1 MGAYEE
7 YQKKKKKND
16 GGYVSAYDTYQK
28 HKAERVQQAQKAVG
42 MDIPARMQQAAA
54 MTANPA
60 ILDPFGKHIKGMSDR
75 AVNRRVQSDYDKA
88 LNMITDAG
96 FEDTAPYEKA
106 LRMHKSLYDNNA
118 AINRKNLEYV
128 PENKD
133 DYDKAMDIVRRQS
146 KTDEELADEISQARS
161 ELFRTRATMDRIAKT
176 KKRYDSDFGSDN
188 RPPEDIYEEKREK
201 YDSLVNEAVQRQKN
215 KEYNELRYKNDFAD
229 IASKGRQ
236 KADAEEQK
244 KHDIKHGWGFLSNTS
259 SMDDVTGVDQYEY
272 MTDDEKDIYGYL
284 LEKEGS
290 ESADE
295 YKKSIIDNINS
306 RKGQALYEAIPDNAA
321 VKIASGLG
329 AGYGRAKRS
338 VMHLV
343 NDIAGAEALP
353 VSAEEHAASMVRE
366 SLGKKGPKVLGS
378 SLGQAAYDVLE
389 NTGNMVPSIAAGYAG
404 GPIAAA
410 ATVGVSS
417 GASAMNEEWRNGA
430 SKGQAA
436 VYGAVNGAL
445 EGGLQ
450 YALGGIS
457 KLGGKLTGVGKGI
470 LDTKISNVA
479 ARTAAKAGLSA
490 LGEGTEEYLQEIID
504 PVVRNLTL
512 GEDNKIR
519 FVTDEALYVGMLGA
533 VSGLA
538 LGGPSD
544 ISEEL
549 ARTKITE
556 YVGSG
561 TDIEAVVGAAKQIK
575 ELKPYVEKYEK
586 SPTDYNA
593 GMLKLEFDNYVGK
606 EIANAKTPE
615 EADIIYD
622 RITKDA
628 PDEVVR
634 VADEA
639 LSNVKQGLDNVNTDT
654 DNVNADTDNINV
666 NTDTGNSSIDTR
678 NSNIDTEIGNIN
690 TGNGITDTGNRY
702 TSRVIDTFSKETR
715 NAMEQSLHTAV
726 VDEVTYKN
734 AFANYYSYGRAGL
747 SMETA
752 DGNATFNELTDAQK
766 VLAYRSGVQDR
777 QAQINRAEQ
786 NLTKKGFR
794 GQGMLRYIRD
804 NELSE
809 GISVP
814 RAIRELD
821 ERQKSSV
828 MALRTFAEVSGQNIV
843 LYESQ
848 AVNGKVTTPNGW
860 YNRSNDTIYIDVNAG
875 DVGESAILRTA
886 SHEITHAIKEWSPK
900 KYAELQ
906 NFVTRQFE
914 QDGSIEAMINEEIRI
929 AKSNGQDMTLEEA
942 LDEVVANSCEMMLK
956 DTGAIERMAAES
968 PSLCKKIKLVI
979 DKVVSDIKK
988 AFEGLRSGSLEHK
1001 RMNEILESW
1010 SEVQKLWDDAAVD
1023 SARNA
1028 KKARKV
1034 SENAQRSAEAESKVY
1049 DIRKQF
1055 FEDYDNWDGKNP
1067 RVKFNIG
1074 NTSKAL
1080 KEIGVKQADIII
1092 DSSKLIKIK
1101 NKHSEMTD
1109 EIIKKIPELLEHPYL
1124 IMESKSVAGRIVVYG
1139 DVVSDKGPVM
1149 VALELNPTKKGLVLD
1164 DIIKVASTYTRNNT
1178 QNYINNGSI
1187 LWIYNNKNKTNDW
1200 LKRTRLQLPVGI
1212 SQYGLIKS
1220 ITPNT
1225 DNVNS
1230 AKNDKK
1236 ARKVQETTGD
1246 AVGNVYSY
1254 RGDMSEV
1261 EYGMKEEER
1270 YKILSNA
1277 KINVV
1282 DGNMQLTENELNNLG
1297 MDVPYRY
1304 ESFFKL
1310 LGDKFGI
1317 YKGYKKGNIEFY
1329 YSKSSIKESVNK
1341 IRQNPKNN
1349 EELVAMIANTKD
1361 ILENAIP
1368 IQIHDD
1374 KYAGTIRAD
1383 KRLKNIYVMMG
1394 IFENKGSLYPVE
1406 IVVKNRVDGKNNLY
1420 MEVVLNAIDKIKGNE
1435 ISSKAAEKNQRH
1447 SPPSFPYEVNITDVI
1462 RNVNSE
1468 DAKFLKYFPKK
1479 MLSKEQ
1485 LVNVEEAT
1493 EKDSMRDNTGKKLS
1507 PEQAEYH
1514 KAAMKRAIK
1523 MDAVTDISTD
1533 VFMDKSKTIRQQ
1545 INEYYDSIGNVAHNK
1560 ELGDITLDNKSIKDD
1575 IAHGIGRDKVIS
1587 FKGVKDVIEK
1597 GEIIDYKKNWKNRG
1611 YDTAVIVAPVNFKE
1625 GDNLTKYD
1633 EFVIVRLQS
1642 DTKKAYVH
1650 EVLSIK
1656 QEKVLFKTWNLGKD
1670 TAVTPGN
1677 TSSHI
1682 FKLIQEYVNVKYN
1695 EVLNQDAAKD
1705 IVNNL
1710 NEKGYGVSIDEII
1723 DNTDNNQYSYR
1734 GDMRSD
1740 REILADALMS
1750 ATKNNAERN
1759 ELEAYKK
1766 IIGTLD
1772 MQEKL
1777 RREKVRLRNA
1787 AETAQER
1794 DRYQADIDKID
1805 KKIAFNDK
1813 KLIKMEAAAP
1823 LRAVIKR
1830 EAKADSQK
1838 DIEYI
1843 KARHKERQERK
1854 TMTTLRNNIKNN
1866 AGNLIMLINK
1876 PTNQRHVPEA
1886 LKKPVADFLGAVD
1899 FISAY
1904 ADPESFNTKQWQTKM
1919 EVLRHTIDSLNSGES
1934 TSIDFD
1940 PDLLAR
1946 MKAFSYDSDGKP
1958 LPAKRLSDMGMS
1970 ELEDMYIIVRSLRM
1984 GISNANR
1991 MFANKR
1997 SESAEKLGA
2006 DTVGELSARK
2016 DKKNHSK
2023 LVNSIDN
2030 FINVDLLDP
2039 TSFFRSL
2046 GKNAESVGKELRAGR
2061 NVQKRD
2067 IRAAREYMDG
2077 VYDRIGLSGKEFEE
2091 ITGDKKVHTFK
2102 YPNGEFKMTTGEIM
2116 SLYCLKDRKRAMQ
2129 HMIKG
2134 GITVDD
2140 FKYKGKVMKQTG
2152 NFRMT
2157 EAFINE
2163 ITSVLTEKE
2172 KRVAEAMQSY
2182 MANQC
2187 AEQGNETSMTLYGY
2201 KKFNEK
2207 EYFPISADKNWT
2219 RQNTADG
2226 KVRQS
2231 LTAIVNVGM
2240 TKELNEKAENPIRVS
2255 NIYDVFSKHVADMAD
2270 YHGLA
2275 VPLVDASKWY
2285 NYVDPDSSGDSSVKQ
2300 AIKRVFGKEYLN
2312 YYTNFIRDINGDS
2325 RRRLASDLTDTFIKN
2340 FKATAVAANM
2350 RVVVQQPTAYVR
2362 AAAMMDT
2369 KYLMKAVTMKPGT
2382 KEAVENSE
2390 IAWWK
2395 SEGFFDTGLGPT
2407 LKALITNNKSTVDKI
2422 VDKSLY
2428 LAGKADDIT
2437 WGCLWNAVKL
2447 EVADKN
2453 KGLDK
2458 NSPEYMEKVKER
2470 FEDIVYSTQVVDD
2483 LFSKSQIMRHTD
2495 GATRSLTSFMAE
2507 PIKTYN
2513 MLRNAVASKAPK
2525 AIIRTSSVFVVSAA
2539 ANAALAAV
2547 VDAMRSLSG
2556 DDDKDKGYGER
2567 WMDSFLQ
2574 NMADNANPLNL
2585 VPYLRDLVNACA
2597 GYSSNKDET
2606 VWMTSTVKACQ
2617 EIYKAVN
2624 GDSKKTPAQITALC
2638 AKAISQMSGIP
2649 VANAFRTVDSIYNEI
2664 NATVLGK
2671 KSLGYY
2677 AEKAAVSRMEG
2688 DIKEYESIVKSLQE
2702 DGYTLEDINKKV
2714 RSHTAKLNKSEKEAE
2729 KATAEGDEEPDTG
2742 ESMYKA
2748 GDVLSLVKKDD
2759 ITYANEVMESM
2770 FQTEL
2775 AGTPDRYEAYKKV
2788 KASLKA
2794 QISKHYKTLEFD
2806 DRLQFSKSI
2815 RKLVLAKQY
2824 IYTNNDIKT
2833 LERTIA
2839 KEKSEKNKK

>member
-96 FEDTAPYEKA
+96 FDETAPYEKA

-118 AINRKNLEYV
+118 AINRRNLEYV

-176 KKRYDSDFGSDN
+176 KKRYDSDFGSDS

-215 KEYNELRYKNDFAD
+215 KEYNELRYKNDFAN

-236 KADAEEQK
+236 KADAEAQK
-244 KHDIKHGWGFLSNTS
+244 KHDIKYGWGFLSNTS
-259 SMDDVTGVDQYEY
+259 SMDDVTGADQYEY

-366 SLGKKGPKVLGS
+366 SLGEKGPNVLGS

-410 ATVGVSS
+410 ATVGISS

-519 FVTDEALYVGMLGA
+519 FVTDEALYAGMLGA

-561 TDIEAVVGAAKQIK
+561 TDIEAVVGAAKDIK

-593 GMLKLEFDNYVGK
+593 GMLKLEFDNYVGE
-606 EIANAKTPE
+606 EIANAKTSE

-639 LSNVKQGLDNVNTDT
+639 LSNVKQGLDNINADT
-654 DNVNADTDNINV
+654 DNVNADTDNINTNADNINV
-666 NTDTGNSSIDTR
+666 NTDNGNSS
-678 NSNIDTEIGNIN
+678 IDTEIGNIN
-690 TGNGITDTGNRY
+690 TGNGITDTGNGY

-886 SHEITHAIKEWSPK
+886 SHEVTHAIKEWSPK

-1023 SARNA
+1023 SAKNA
-1028 KKARKV
+1028 KKARKAAEGV
-1034 SENAQRSAEAESKVY
+1034 ESSGENVQGINDAKDNVYSIRSQFY
-1049 DIRKQF
+1049 D
-1055 FEDYDNWDGKNP
+1055 DYDKWDGRNP

-1074 NTSKAL
+1074 NTSRAL
-1080 KEIGVKQADIII
+1080 KEVGVKQADIII
-1092 DSSKLIKIK
+1092 DAGKLIKIK
-1101 NKHSEMTD
+1101 NKHPEMTD
-1109 EIIKKIPELLEHPYL
+1109 EVIKKIPELLEHPYL

-1139 DVVSDKGPVM
+1139 DVISSKGPVM
-1149 VALELNPTKKGLVLD
+1149 AALELNPTKNGVILD
-1164 DIIKVASTYTRNNT
+1164 NIIKVASSYAKEKT
-1178 QNYINNGSI
+1178 QNLVNKSTI
-1187 LWIYNNKNKTNDW
+1187 LWVYGVKNKTNDW
-1200 LKRTRLQLPVGI
+1200 LKRTGLQLPVGI
-1212 SQYGLIKS
+1212 NQYGLIKN
-1220 ITPNT
+1220 ITSAGDSVNKKLSVR
-1225 DNVNS
+1225 DNDNYKS
-1230 AKNDKK
+1230 PEYH
-1236 ARKVQETTGD
+1236 QE
-1246 AVGNVYSY
+1246 AVKRTAHVDPVNVYSY
-1254 RGDMSEV
+1254 RNNMPEV

-1270 YKILSNA
+1270 YNILSKTN
-1277 KINVV
+1277 INVV

-1394 IFENKGSLYPVE
+1394 ILENKGSLYPVE

-1485 LVNVEEAT
+1485 LVNVEEEI
-1493 EKDSMRDNTGKKLS
+1493 EKEN
-1507 PEQAEYH
+1507 
-1514 KAAMKRAIK
+1514 IK
-1523 MDAVTDISTD
+1523 IE
-1533 VFMDKSKTIRQQ
+1533 F
-1545 INEYYDSIGNVAHNK
+1545 
-1560 ELGDITLDNKSIKDD
+1560 LKDGGRVDDRD
-1575 IAHGIGRDKVIS
+1575 IAVEYKRRHRD
-1587 FKGVKDVIEK
+1587 
-1597 GEIIDYKKNWKNRG
+1597 
-1611 YDTAVIVAPVNFKE
+1611 
-1625 GDNLTKYD
+1625 DN
-1633 EFVIVRLQS
+1633 
-1642 DTKKAYVH
+1642 
-1650 EVLSIK
+1650 
-1656 QEKVLFKTWNLGKD
+1656 
-1670 TAVTPGN
+1670 
-1677 TSSHI
+1677 
-1682 FKLIQEYVNVKYN
+1682 YVN
-1695 EVLNQDAAKD
+1695 EEPAPQEAASGIAASLEK
-1705 IVNNL
+1705 
-1710 NEKGYGVSIDEII
+1710 KGYGIAPEEIK
-1723 DNTDNNQYSYR
+1723 TDTEDIRHSYR
-1734 GDMRSD
+1734 GDTRSD
-1740 REILADALMS
+1740 REILADALMG
-1750 ATKNNAERN
+1750 ATKNTAERN
-1759 ELEAYKK
+1759 ELEAYKR
-1766 IIGTLD
+1766 IIGKLD

-1777 RREKVRLRNA
+1777 RREKVRMRNNAEDA
-1787 AETAQER
+1787 ATR
-1794 DRYQADIDKID
+1794 DKYQSDIDAID
-1805 KKIAFNDK
+1805 KKIALNDRR
-1813 KLIKMEAAAP
+1813 LIRMEAAAP

-1830 EAKADSQK
+1830 ETKANAQK

-1866 AGNLIMLINK
+1866 AGNLITLINK

-2039 TSFFRSL
+2039 TSFFHSL

-2067 IRAAREYMDG
+2067 IRAAREYMDE
-2077 VYDRIGLSGKEFEE
+2077 VHDRIGLTGKEFEE

-2102 YPNGEFKMTTGEIM
+2102 YANGEFKMTTGEIM
-2116 SLYCLKDRKRAMQ
+2116 SLYCLKNRKKAMQ

-2207 EYFPISADKNWT
+2207 EYFPISSDKNWT

-2300 AIKRVFGKEYLN
+2300 AIKRVFGEEYLN

-2470 FEDIVYSTQVVDD
+2470 FEDIIYSTQVVDD
-2483 LFSKSQIMRHTD
+2483 LFSKSQIMRHKD

-2525 AIIRTSSVFVVSAA
+2525 AIIRTSAVFVVSAA

-2556 DDDKDKGYGER
+2556 DDDKDKSYGER
-2567 WMDSFLQ
+2567 WMDSFIQ

-2729 KATAEGDEEPDTG
+2729 KAMAEGDEEPDTS

-2815 RKLVLAKQY
+2815 RRLVLAKQY
-2824 IYTNNDIKT
+2824 IYTNNDIKM

-2839 KEKSEKNKK
+2839 KEKSKKTKK

>member
-28 HKAERVQQAQKAVG
+28 HKAERVQQAQKAID

-60 ILDPFGKHIKGMSDR
+60 ILDPFGKHIKRMSDR
-75 AVNRRVQSDYDKA
+75 AVNRRVQADYDKA

-118 AINRKNLEYV
+118 AINRRNLEYV

-146 KTDEELADEISQARS
+146 RTDEDVAREIKDAKAELDSAIELLGPSYGIHNGGSFDSRDVRTGRLPAGTPAADSLDS
-161 ELFRTRATMDRIAKT
+161 GSHKRTPD
-176 KKRYDSDFGSDN
+176 
-188 RPPEDIYEEKREK
+188 DIYKEK
-201 YDSLVNEAVQRQKN
+201 YRKYNTLVKEAVQRERDK
-215 KEYNELRYKNDFAD
+215 KYYEAIDKYEFAN
-229 IASKGRQ
+229 IALKGRQ

-244 KHDIKHGWGFLSNTS
+244 KNDIKHGWGFLSNTS

-343 NDIAGAEALP
+343 NDITGSEALP
-353 VSAEEHAASMVRE
+353 VSAEEYAASMVRE
-366 SLGKKGPKVLGS
+366 SLGEKGPKVLGS

-519 FVTDEALYVGMLGA
+519 FVTDEALYAGMLGA

-561 TDIEAVVGAAKQIK
+561 TDIEAVVGAAKDIK

-615 EADIIYD
+615 EADVIYD

-639 LSNVKQGLDNVNTDT
+639 LSNVKQGLDNINADT
-654 DNVNADTDNINV
+654 DNVNADTDNINTNADNINV
-666 NTDTGNSSIDTR
+666 NTDNGNSS
-678 NSNIDTEIGNIN
+678 IDTEIGNIDTE
-690 TGNGITDTGNRY
+690 TGNIDTGNRY

-914 QDGSIEAMINEEIRI
+914 QDGSIEAMINEEVRI

-956 DTGAIERMAAES
+956 DTGAIERMAEES

-1028 KKARKV
+1028 KKARKAAEGV
-1034 SENAQRSAEAESKVY
+1034 ENSGENVQ
-1049 DIRKQF
+1049 
-1055 FEDYDNWDGKNP
+1055 
-1067 RVKFNIG
+1067 G
-1074 NTSKAL
+1074 NV
-1080 KEIGVKQADIII
+1080 E
-1092 DSSKLIKIK
+1092 
-1101 NKHSEMTD
+1101 
-1109 EIIKKIPELLEHPYL
+1109 PE
-1124 IMESKSVAGRIVVYG
+1124 K
-1139 DVVSDKGPVM
+1139 
-1149 VALELNPTKKGLVLD
+1149 
-1164 DIIKVASTYTRNNT
+1164 
-1178 QNYINNGSI
+1178 
-1187 LWIYNNKNKTNDW
+1187 
-1200 LKRTRLQLPVGI
+1200 
-1212 SQYGLIKS
+1212 
-1220 ITPNT
+1220 
-1225 DNVNS
+1225 
-1230 AKNDKK
+1230 
-1236 ARKVQETTGD
+1236 
-1246 AVGNVYSY
+1246 NVYSY
-1254 RGDMSEV
+1254 RNNMPEV

-1270 YKILSNA
+1270 YNILSKTN
-1277 KINVV
+1277 INVV
-1282 DGNMQLTENELNNLG
+1282 DGNMQLTENEINNLEMG
-1297 MDVPYRY
+1297 TTYKY
-1304 ESFFKL
+1304 ENFFKL
-1310 LGDKFGI
+1310 LGEKFGI
-1317 YKGYKKGNIEFY
+1317 YKEYTNGEIQFK
-1329 YSKSSIKESVNK
+1329 YSKSTISESIHK
-1341 IRQNPKNN
+1341 IKKNPENN
-1349 EELVAMIANTKD
+1349 VEIVAMMANTKD
-1361 ILENAIP
+1361 IIENAVP
-1368 IQIHDD
+1368 IIIHDD
-1374 KYAGTIRAD
+1374 KYKGTVRED
-1383 KRLKNIYVMMG
+1383 KGLKNVYVMMG
-1394 IFENKGSLYPVE
+1394 MFENKGSLYPVE

-1435 ISSKAAEKNQRH
+1435 IISKEAEKDQRH
-1447 SPPSFPYEVNITDVI
+1447 SPTTFPYELKITDVI

-1468 DAKFLKYFPKK
+1468 DANFLKYFPQK

-1493 EKDSMRDNTGKKLS
+1493 EKENIKIEFLKNN
-1507 PEQAEYH
+1507 
-1514 KAAMKRAIK
+1514 KRAT
-1523 MDAVTDISTD
+1523 V
-1533 VFMDKSKTIRQQ
+1533 
-1545 INEYYDSIGNVAHNK
+1545 E
-1560 ELGDITLDNKSIKDD
+1560 D
-1575 IAHGIGRDKVIS
+1575 IALEYKRRHREDNYVDEESAPQEAASGI
-1587 FKGVKDVIEK
+1587 
-1597 GEIIDYKKNWKNRG
+1597 
-1611 YDTAVIVAPVNFKE
+1611 
-1625 GDNLTKYD
+1625 
-1633 EFVIVRLQS
+1633 
-1642 DTKKAYVH
+1642 
-1650 EVLSIK
+1650 
-1656 QEKVLFKTWNLGKD
+1656 
-1670 TAVTPGN
+1670 
-1677 TSSHI
+1677 
-1682 FKLIQEYVNVKYN
+1682 
-1695 EVLNQDAAKD
+1695 AAS
-1705 IVNNL
+1705 L
-1710 NEKGYGVSIDEII
+1710 EEKGYGIAPEEIE
-1723 DNTDNNQYSYR
+1723 TDTEDVLHSYR
-1734 GDMRSD
+1734 GDTRSD
-1740 REILADALMS
+1740 REILADALMG
-1750 ATKNNAERN
+1750 ATKNTAERN
-1759 ELEAYKK
+1759 ELEAYKR
-1766 IIGTLD
+1766 IIGKLD

-1777 RREKVRLRNA
+1777 RREKVRMRNNAEDA
-1787 AETAQER
+1787 ATR
-1794 DRYQADIDKID
+1794 DKYQSDIDAID
-1805 KKIAFNDK
+1805 KKIALNDRR
-1813 KLIKMEAAAP
+1813 LIRMEAAAP

-1830 EAKADSQK
+1830 ETKANAQK

-1866 AGNLIMLINK
+1866 AGNLITLINK

-1970 ELEDMYIIVRSLRM
+1970 ELEDIYIIVRSLRM

-1997 SESAEKLGA
+1997 SESAEKLGC
-2006 DTVGELSARK
+2006 DTVEELSVRK

-2023 LVNSIDN
+2023 LVNSMDN
-2030 FINVDLLDP
+2030 FINVDLIDP

-2077 VYDRIGLSGKEFEE
+2077 VYDRIGLTGKEFEE

-2102 YPNGEFKMTTGEIM
+2102 YLNGEFKMTTGEIM
-2116 SLYCLKDRKRAMQ
+2116 SLYCLKNRKQAMQ

-2207 EYFPISADKNWT
+2207 EYFPISSDKNWT

-2285 NYVDPDSSGDSSVKQ
+2285 NYVNPDSSGDSSVKQ
-2300 AIKRVFGKEYLN
+2300 AIKRVFGEEYLN

-2325 RRRLASDLTDTFIKN
+2325 RRRLASDLTDTFVKN

-2453 KGLDK
+2453 KGIDK

-2470 FEDIVYSTQVVDD
+2470 FEDIIYSTQVVDD
-2483 LFSKSQIMRHTD
+2483 LFSKSQIMRHKD

-2513 MLRNAVASKAPK
+2513 MLRNAVASKVPK

-2539 ANAALAAV
+2539 ANAALAAI

-2556 DDDKDKGYGER
+2556 DDDKDKSYGER

-2649 VANAFRTVDSIYNEI
+2649 VANALRTVDSIYNEI
-2664 NATVLGK
+2664 NATVFGK

-2677 AEKAAVSRMEG
+2677 AERAAVSRMEG

-2702 DGYTLEDINKKV
+2702 DGYTIEDINKKV
-2714 RSHTAKLNKSEKEAE
+2714 RSYTAKLNKSEKEAE
-2729 KATAEGDEEPDTG
+2729 KATTEGDEDPDTG

-2759 ITYANEVMESM
+2759 VKYANEVMESM

-2794 QISKHYKTLEFD
+2794 QISKYYKTLEFD

-2824 IYTNNDIKT
+2824 IYTNNDIKI

-2839 KEKSEKNKK
+2839 KEKGEKNKK

>member
-519 FVTDEALYVGMLGA
+519 FVTDEALYAGMLGA

-1028 KKARKV
+1028 KEASKTAETMKNEDNVFSVRDSEYGKYINEDIVEFVNEIREGGINYNKRLVISNSIPKKLAKDIKRILGIEVKYNDCKNIITKNSIEHIEVGHGTKGKTDHSMKDTDNIGLINYVIDNYTDIEKGKFSAENKNSNNTFAETIVMSMPYNDNNNYYIVEAVPVLKNKNELRVVSAYIGQKKEIAQVANAKTIPVRTSETALKSISDSKITPV
-1034 SENAQRSAEAESKVY
+1034 SESVNKYSNNISTAESWSEVQKL
-1049 DIRKQF
+1049 
-1055 FEDYDNWDGKNP
+1055 WDDAAVDSARNAKEASKTAEGVENSGEN
-1067 RVKFNIG
+1067 VQG
-1074 NTSKAL
+1074 NV
-1080 KEIGVKQADIII
+1080 E
-1092 DSSKLIKIK
+1092 
-1101 NKHSEMTD
+1101 
-1109 EIIKKIPELLEHPYL
+1109 PE
-1124 IMESKSVAGRIVVYG
+1124 K
-1139 DVVSDKGPVM
+1139 
-1149 VALELNPTKKGLVLD
+1149 
-1164 DIIKVASTYTRNNT
+1164 
-1178 QNYINNGSI
+1178 
-1187 LWIYNNKNKTNDW
+1187 
-1200 LKRTRLQLPVGI
+1200 
-1212 SQYGLIKS
+1212 
-1220 ITPNT
+1220 
-1225 DNVNS
+1225 
-1230 AKNDKK
+1230 
-1236 ARKVQETTGD
+1236 
-1246 AVGNVYSY
+1246 NVYSY
-1254 RGDMSEV
+1254 RNNMPEV

-1270 YKILSNA
+1270 YNILSKTN
-1277 KINVV
+1277 INVV
-1282 DGNMQLTENELNNLG
+1282 DGNMQLTENEINNLEMG
-1297 MDVPYRY
+1297 TTYKY
-1304 ESFFKL
+1304 ENFFKL
-1310 LGDKFGI
+1310 LGEKFGI
-1317 YKGYKKGNIEFY
+1317 YKEYTNGEIQFK
-1329 YSKSSIKESVNK
+1329 YSKSTISESIHKVK
-1341 IRQNPKNN
+1341 KNPENN
-1349 EELVAMIANTKD
+1349 VEIVAMMANTKD
-1361 ILENAIP
+1361 IIENAVP
-1368 IQIHDD
+1368 IIIHDD
-1374 KYAGTIRAD
+1374 KYKGTVRED
-1383 KRLKNIYVMMG
+1383 KGLKNVYVMMG
-1394 IFENKGSLYPVE
+1394 MFENKGSLYPVE
-1406 IVVKNRVDGKNNLY
+1406 IVVKNRVNGKNNLY

-1435 ISSKAAEKNQRH
+1435 IISKEAEKDQRH

-1485 LVNVEEAT
+1485 LVNVEEEI
-1493 EKDSMRDNTGKKLS
+1493 EKEN
-1507 PEQAEYH
+1507 
-1514 KAAMKRAIK
+1514 IK
-1523 MDAVTDISTD
+1523 IE
-1533 VFMDKSKTIRQQ
+1533 F
-1545 INEYYDSIGNVAHNK
+1545 
-1560 ELGDITLDNKSIKDD
+1560 LKDGGRVDDRD
-1575 IAHGIGRDKVIS
+1575 IAV
-1587 FKGVKDVIEK
+1587 E
-1597 GEIIDYKKNWKNRG
+1597 YKRRHR
-1611 YDTAVIVAPVNFKE
+1611 E
-1625 GDNLTKYD
+1625 DN
-1633 EFVIVRLQS
+1633 
-1642 DTKKAYVH
+1642 
-1650 EVLSIK
+1650 
-1656 QEKVLFKTWNLGKD
+1656 
-1670 TAVTPGN
+1670 
-1677 TSSHI
+1677 
-1682 FKLIQEYVNVKYN
+1682 YVN
-1695 EVLNQDAAKD
+1695 EEPAPQEAASD
-1705 IVNNL
+1705 IAASL
-1710 NEKGYGVSIDEII
+1710 EKKGYGIAPEEIE
-1723 DNTDNNQYSYR
+1723 TDTEDIRHSYR
-1734 GDMRSD
+1734 GDTRSD
-1740 REILADALMS
+1740 REILADALMG
-1750 ATKNNAERN
+1750 ATKNTAERN
-1759 ELEAYKK
+1759 ELEAYKR
-1766 IIGTLD
+1766 IIGKLD

-1777 RREKVRLRNA
+1777 RREKVRMRNNAEDA
-1787 AETAQER
+1787 ATR
-1794 DRYQADIDKID
+1794 DKYQSDIDAID
-1805 KKIAFNDK
+1805 KKIALNDRR
-1813 KLIKMEAAAP
+1813 LIRMEAAAP

-1830 EAKADSQK
+1830 ETKANAQK

-1866 AGNLIMLINK
+1866 AGNLITLINK

-1997 SESAEKLGA
+1997 SESAEKLGC
-2006 DTVGELSARK
+2006 DTVGELSVRK

-2116 SLYCLKDRKRAMQ
+2116 SLYCLKSRKQAMQ

-2207 EYFPISADKNWT
+2207 EYFPISSDKNWT

-2255 NIYDVFSKHVADMAD
+2255 NIYDVFSKYVADMAD

-2300 AIKRVFGKEYLN
+2300 AIKRVFGEEYLN

-2470 FEDIVYSTQVVDD
+2470 FEDIIYSTQVVDD
-2483 LFSKSQIMRHTD
+2483 LFSKSQIMRHKD

-2525 AIIRTSSVFVVSAA
+2525 AIIRTSAVFVVSAA